1 MQKSLRRRGGG
12 AHLVAVMI
20 APMTGQATQAEAAD
34 PPQGLP
40 VHNSCIDSGDVGV
53 CSRSSSSSDV
63 CDARPYILVE
73 ASRTTAPLLLL
84 LAEAMWLEEANG
96 HKRANDVVVIA
107 DNNNNTAVDPA
118 EIVETVTTSW

>member
-1 MQKSLRRRGGG
+1 M
-12 AHLVAVMI
+12 AVMI
-20 APMTGQATQAEAAD
+20 AAMTGQATHAEAGD

-53 CSRSSSSSDV
+53 CSRSSRNSSSSSSSDV

-107 DNNNNTAVDPA
+107 DNNNNTAVAPA